1 MKYLVEINDY
11 DIYAEKSLSEDEVME
26 EAKGVGYENIRTY
39 IFDNLAEAEK
49 IFDMAKGLIAI
60 SSYGQ
65 NMFLVRAISLIEVEA
80 DDESEYHYMMKYC
93 CPEIVR

>member
-1 MKYLVEINDY
+1 MPCLLGYTIKYGLAFNDMTEKYLNEMVSSMSFE
-11 DIYAEKSLSEDEVME
+11 
-26 EAKGVGYENIRTY
+26 R
-39 IFDNLAEAEK
+39 
-49 IFDMAKGLIAI
+49 AI
-60 SSYGQ
+60 IETFYGQ